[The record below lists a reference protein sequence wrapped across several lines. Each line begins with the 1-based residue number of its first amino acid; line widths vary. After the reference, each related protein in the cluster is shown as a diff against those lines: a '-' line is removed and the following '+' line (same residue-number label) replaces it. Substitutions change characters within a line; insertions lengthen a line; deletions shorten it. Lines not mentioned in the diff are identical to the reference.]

1 MAHGINTR
9 ITKTNRRN
17 IMLQGL
23 FGNATE
29 VDVRELEKEL
39 AATLI
44 DGETVVKGFKV
55 IRDLFIFTD
64 KRLILIDKQGMSGK
78 KVEYHSILYKSISH
92 FSVETGGTF
101 DLDAELKIYIS
112 GNSMPIKREFRK
124 GTDIIGVH
132 KMLAQFVLR

>member
-1 MAHGINTR
+1 
-9 ITKTNRRN
+9 
-17 IMLQGL
+17 MLQGL

-29 VDVRELEKEL
+29 LNVNELEKEL

-44 DGETVVKGFKV
+44 EGETVVKGFKI

-92 FSVETGGTF
+92 FSVESGGTL

-112 GNSMPIKREFRK
+112 GNANPIQREFKK
-124 GTDIIGVH
+124 GTDIVGVQ
-132 KMLAQFVLR
+132 KMLAQFVLK